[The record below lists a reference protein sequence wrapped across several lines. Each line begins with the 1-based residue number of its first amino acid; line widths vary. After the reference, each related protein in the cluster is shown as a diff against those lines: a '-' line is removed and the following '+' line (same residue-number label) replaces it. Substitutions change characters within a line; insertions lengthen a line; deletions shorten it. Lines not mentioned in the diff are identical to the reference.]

1 MDLQQAEFPDA
12 AIHDAAV
19 PGGTPSSVPD
29 HAPDHAPDSARESSR
44 DTSAGKALALLDA
57 LGGPRAVMGV
67 SELAQLVS
75 LPKSTAHRL
84 LMVLIESGYV
94 RRAGDKYAL
103 STRAFELG
111 NQVAVARANGL
122 RDRAMPVLTELYAQT
137 REAVHLAVPAG
148 SSVLYVEKLFG
159 PESVRINTAVGMRRP
174 QHATALG
181 KSMLAFAEPQIADET
196 SMQARYY
203 RFTAFT
209 IATPN
214 LLGRALDRVRQEGFA
229 TDFEETFLGIS
240 CIAVPVVDRRT
251 QKPVAALSLA
261 AGVGGRSVLRYKALM
276 LKAAEQLSGHVST
289 LVA

>member
-1 MDLQQAEFPDA
+1 MDLQQAKN
-12 AIHDAAV
+12 V
-19 PGGTPSSVPD
+19 GTG
-29 HAPDHAPDSARESSR
+29 SR
-44 DTSAGKALALLDA
+44 HDTSAGKALALLDA

-67 SELAQLVS
+67 SELAQVVS

-84 LMVLIESGYV
+84 LTVLIESGYV
-94 RRAGDKYAL
+94 RRVDDKYAL

-111 NQVAVARANGL
+111 NQVAVARAHGL
-122 RDRAMPVLTELYAQT
+122 RDRATPVLTELYAQT
-137 REAVHLAVPAG
+137 RETLHLAVPAG

-159 PESVRINTAVGMRRP
+159 PDSARINTSVGMRRP

-181 KSMLAFAEPQIADET
+181 KSMLAFADAQPGLG

-209 IATPN
+209 IATPD
-214 LLGRALDRVRQEGFA
+214 LLGRALERVRQEGFA

-240 CIAVPVVDRRT
+240 CIAVPVLDRRT
-251 QKPVAALSLA
+251 SKPVAAISVST
-261 AGVGGRSVLRYKALM
+261 GVGGRSVLRYKAPM

>member
-1 MDLQQAEFPDA
+1 MDLQQARNTGVTTS
-12 AIHDAAV
+12 H
-19 PGGTPSSVPD
+19 
-29 HAPDHAPDSARESSR
+29 

-67 SELAQLVS
+67 TELAQVVN
-75 LPKSTAHRL
+75 LPKATAHRL
-84 LMVLIESGYV
+84 LMVLIDSGYV

-122 RDRAMPVLTELYAQT
+122 RDRAMPVLSELYAQT
-137 REAVHLAVPAG
+137 REAIHLAVPAG

-159 PESVRINTAVGMRRP
+159 PESVRIGTAVGTRRP

-181 KSMLAFAEPQIADET
+181 KSMLAFAEPQAGG
-196 SMQARYY
+196 SMQSRYY

-209 IATPN
+209 IATPD
-214 LLGRALDRVRQEGFA
+214 LLGRALERVREEGFA
-229 TDFEETFLGIS
+229 TDFEESVLGVS
-240 CIAVPVVDRRT
+240 CIAVPVLDRRT
-251 QKPVAALSLA
+251 RKPVAALSLT
-261 AGVGGRSVLRYKALM
+261 AGAVGRSVLRYKNVM

>member
-1 MDLQQAEFPDA
+1 MDLQQAKNA
-12 AIHDAAV
+12 
-19 PGGTPSSVPD
+19 GTDSS
-29 HAPDHAPDSARESSR
+29 H

-67 SELAQLVS
+67 SELAQIVN
-75 LPKSTAHRL
+75 LPKATAHRL
-84 LMVLIESGYV
+84 LAVLTESGYV

-137 REAVHLAVPAG
+137 RKTVHLAVPAG
-148 SSVLYVEKLFG
+148 ASVLYVEKLFG
-159 PESVRINTAVGMRRP
+159 PDSVRINTAVGMRRP
-174 QHATALG
+174 QYATALG
-181 KSMLAFAEPQIADET
+181 KTMLAFTEPRPG

-209 IATPN
+209 IATPG
-214 LLGRALDRVRQEGFA
+214 LLGRALDRVREEGYA
-229 TDFEETFLGIS
+229 TDFEETFLGVS
-240 CIAVPVVDRRT
+240 CIAVPVLDRRT
-251 QKPVAALSLA
+251 RKPVAALSLSTEA
-261 AGVGGRSVLRYKALM
+261 VGRSVLRYKNVM
-276 LKAAEQLSGHVST
+276 LKAADQICGHVST

>member
-1 MDLQQAEFPDA
+1 MDLQRAKNA
-12 AIHDAAV
+12 GV
-19 PGGTPSSVPD
+19 NSS
-29 HAPDHAPDSARESSR
+29 H

-67 SELAQLVS
+67 SELAQIVG

-137 REAVHLAVPAG
+137 REAIHLAVPADA
-148 SSVLYVEKLFG
+148 SVLYVEKLFG
-159 PESVRINTAVGMRRP
+159 PESVRINTAIGMRRP
-174 QHATALG
+174 QYATALG
-181 KSMLAFAEPQIADET
+181 KSMLAFTEPSTAG

-209 IATPN
+209 IASPD
-214 LLGRALDRVRQEGFA
+214 LLGRALDRVRQEGYA
-229 TDFEETFLGIS
+229 TDFEETFLGVS
-240 CIAVPVVDRRT
+240 CIAVPVLDRRT
-251 QKPVAALSLA
+251 QQPVAALSLS
-261 AGVGGRSVLRYKALM
+261 AGAVGRSVLRYKGVM

>member
-1 MDLQQAEFPDA
+1 MDLQQARNAGAD
-12 AIHDAAV
+12 
-19 PGGTPSSVPD
+19 SS
-29 HAPDHAPDSARESSR
+29 H

-67 SELAQLVS
+67 SELAQVVC
-75 LPKSTAHRL
+75 LPKATAHRL
-84 LMVLIESGYV
+84 LAVLIESGYV

-103 STRAFELG
+103 STRTFELG

-137 REAVHLAVPAG
+137 RKTVHLAVPAG

-159 PESVRINTAVGMRRP
+159 PDSVRINTAVGMRRP
-174 QHATALG
+174 QYATALG
-181 KSMLAFAEPQIADET
+181 KTLLAFSDPPAGG

-209 IATPN
+209 IATRG
-214 LLGRALDRVRQEGFA
+214 LLERALDEVRDQGFA
-229 TDFEETFLGIS
+229 TDFEETFLGVS
-240 CIAVPVVDRRT
+240 CIAVPVLDRRT
-251 QKPVAALSLA
+251 RKPVAALSLSTEA
-261 AGVGGRSVLRYKALM
+261 TGRSVLRYKSAM
-276 LKAAEQLSGHVST
+276 LKAAEQLCGQVSR